1 MADVVAKLQVDS
13 SQFDQKLKSAVE
25 QMNKME
31 KEVRRT
37 GATFAYADKEEIAFI
52 QSLGSM
58 ETKTSSA
65 KSQLREYTEALMQ
78 MTSTYRNLT
87 QEEKNS
93 DWGKALAASMDEIK
107 GKAAMLKD
115 AMADVNREI
124 GGMASDTQVFD
135 QIAGGVTGLVS
146 VFQVGQGALQMFGV
160 KSNEAM
166 QAMAKLQGAM
176 AVANGLTKIQ
186 AALQKESNLMQGVA
200 KVQRLAAAAAQ
211 EMETKAMTG
220 NVAATKA
227 ATVAQKALNAVAK
240 ANPFML
246 LASAIG
252 AVVGAFAIFSRSASK
267 ASEDQKKMAEQVG
280 SSMGQMMTTYT
291 TLQNEWKNLSTE
303 QEKSDWIDENR
314 DKFNE
319 LGIAV
324 NSVADAQKVLVD
336 QSSKVVKAFELQAQ
350 AAALQSLAEE
360 KYKDYYERLA
370 KNQDNMVQAGQKV
383 EAVNGY
389 SMSVGEMSAMAL
401 KGYMKSEGFLGTGGF
416 TWTEEGAKW
425 YNEQLLGTGKEE
437 AEKLLDMGQ
446 EVKKKLEDTWN
457 DIDVKTPDEAKIK
470 VTVEYDEGELGQLQ
484 QKLAELRQE
493 QQHAI
498 DNAEFNVIQKD
509 IDAVQKQIDSI
520 TGKTDKKATKDI
532 DPLQEAQRKISELST
547 EALTADEERK
557 EAIRQEIEGLQAQ
570 IAAYKQI
577 QDYVQGIKKDEDKPA
592 KETKPKEEK
601 LLNYSQEGIANL
613 GSQIKSTMS
622 KSEIGSE
629 GYLLAA
635 DQLLDFTTFENLL
648 NAATERGVQIDPE
661 WMSSIFEDI
670 KIGADVDP
678 DTWQAL
684 VDNINQKLADLGLK
698 PIKLDVDT
706 GGVTQLQKK
715 LEELPTQFEMVR
727 EQLDKLSS
735 GVGAISTIGNAFN
748 NLKGIGEDLAS
759 AFSGEMDAWDALM
772 TVFNSGIGIMQTVI
786 GVMEAINTLTELS
799 AALKEK
805 NAIAQ
810 AAETT
815 AVVSGKGAEAAA
827 ETAETAA
834 SGAATAANTA
844 EAAAGAGKAMAGIP
858 IVGPVLAIAAI
869 AAVLAAVL
877 AATSKAKS
885 SAGNF
890 SSGGIVPGNSYSGDN
905 LSIGVNSQELVLNRA
920 QTSNLASQLNSNP
933 MAGMKLST
941 RLSGKDILV
950 AIDNTNRS
958 DGGSRGYYT
967 KTH

>member
-1 MADVVAKLQVDS
+1 MADAIVRLRVES
-13 SQFDQKLKSAVE
+13 SEYDQKLSRAT
-25 QMNKME
+25 QQLQHME

-58 ETKTSSA
+58 ETKTTSA

-160 KSNEAM
+160 KSNDAI

-186 AALQKESNLMQGVA
+186 ALLQKESNLMLGVA

-227 ATVAQKALNAVAK
+227 ATIAQKALNAVAN
-240 ANPFML
+240 AHPFVL
-246 LASAIG
+246 LATAVG
-252 AVVGAFAIFSRSASK
+252 AVAGAFAIFGRSASK

-336 QSSKVVKAFELQAQ
+336 QSGKVVQAFELQAK

-370 KNQDNMVQAGQKV
+370 KNKDNMVQAGQKV
-383 EAVNGY
+383 EAINGY
-389 SMSVGEMSAMAL
+389 SLSAGEMSAMAL
-401 KGYMKSEGFLGTGGF
+401 QGYMKSEGFLGTGGF
-416 TWTEEGAKW
+416 TWTEKGAEMVNKG
-425 YNEQLLGTGKEE
+425 LLGTGEEE
-437 AEKLLDMGQ
+437 AKKLLDMEQ
-446 EVKKKLEDTWN
+446 EVKKELEDIWN
-457 DIDVKTPDEAKIK
+457 DIDVKTTNDVKINVK
-470 VTVEYDEGELGQLQ
+470 VQYDEGELGQLQ

-509 IDAVQKQIDSI
+509 IDAVQKQIDAI
-520 TGKTDKKATKDI
+520 TGKTDKKATNDI
-532 DPLQEAQRKISELST
+532 TPLQDAQKKITELT
-547 EALTADEERK
+547 NEALTADEERR
-557 EAIRQEIEGLQAQ
+557 EAIRLEIEDLQKQVAE
-570 IAAYKQI
+570 YKKI

-613 GSQIKSTMS
+613 GSQIKSAMS
-622 KSEIGSE
+622 KSEIGSAD
-629 GYLLAA
+629 YKLAA

-648 NAATERGVQIDPE
+648 KAATERGIQPDPE
-661 WMSSIFEDI
+661 WMASLFEDI
-670 KIGADVDP
+670 KVGADVDEE
-678 DTWQAL
+678 TWQAV
-684 VDNINQKLADLGLK
+684 VDHINELIEGTEFPSID
-698 PIKLDVDT
+698 LDVKTGKVEAASEAAVSNAKDT
-706 GGVTQLQKK
+706 
-715 LEELPTQFEMVR
+715 
-727 EQLDKLSS
+727 
-735 GVGAISTIGNAFN
+735 
-748 NLKGIGEDLAS
+748 AS
-759 AFSGEMDAWDALM
+759 AWQNAVAAVNNVGSALQQIEDPAAK
-772 TVFNSGIGIMQTVI
+772 VSGIVMQAVANI
-786 GVMEAINTLTELS
+786 
-799 AALKEK
+799 ALGF
-805 NAIAQ
+805 AQ
-810 AAETT
+810 AAASPAT
-815 AVVSGKGAEAAA
+815 GAAGVFGWIA
-827 ETAETAA
+827 
-834 SGAATAANTA
+834 AATAGVAT
-844 EAAAGAGKAMAGIP
+844 M
-858 IVGPVLAIAAI
+858 VSTIAAI
-869 AAVLAAVL
+869 KS
-877 AATSKAKS
+877 ATSGSYA
-885 SAGNF
+885 
-890 SSGGIVPGNSYSGDN
+890 SGGIIPGNSFSGDN
-905 LSIGVNSQELVLNRA
+905 LTANVNSGELILNRA
-920 QTSNLASQLNSNP
+920 QQGAIAGQLEGNP
-933 MAGMKLST
+933 MGNMQLET
-941 RLSGKDILV
+941 RISGTDMLIFLN
-950 AIDNTNRS
+950 NTNRS
-958 DGGSRGYYT
+958 LGGSRSFYSER
-967 KTH
+967 H

>member
-13 SQFDQKLKSAVE
+13 SQFDQRLKSAVE
-25 QMNKME
+25 NLTKME

-107 GKAAMLKD
+107 GKAAMLRD

-160 KSNEAM
+160 KSNDAI

-186 AALQKESNLMQGVA
+186 NALQKESNLMQGVA

-227 ATVAQKALNAVAK
+227 ATVAQKALNAVAN
-240 ANPFML
+240 AHPFVL
-246 LASAIG
+246 LATAVG
-252 AVVGAFAIFSRSASK
+252 AVAGAFAIFGRSASK

-303 QEKSDWIDENR
+303 QEKSDWIDKNR

-336 QSSKVVKAFELQAQ
+336 QSGKVVQAFELQAK

-370 KNQDNMVQAGQKV
+370 KNKDNMVQAGQKV
-383 EAVNGY
+383 EAINGY
-389 SMSVGEMSAMAL
+389 SLSAGEMSAMAL
-401 KGYMKSEGFLGTGGF
+401 QGYMKSEGFLGTGGF
-416 TWTEEGAKW
+416 TWTEKGAEMVNKG
-425 YNEQLLGTGKEE
+425 LLGTGEEE
-437 AEKLLDMGQ
+437 AKKLLDMEQ
-446 EVKKKLEDTWN
+446 EVKKELEDIRN
-457 DIDVKTPDEAKIK
+457 DIDVKTTDDVKIK
-470 VTVEYDEGELGQLQ
+470 VTVQYDEGELGQLQ
-484 QKLAELRQE
+484 QKLADLRQE

-520 TGKTDKKATKDI
+520 TGKTDKKVTQDI
-532 DPLQEAQRKISELST
+532 TPLQEAQKKITELT
-547 EALTADEERK
+547 NDALTADEERR
-557 EAIRQEIEGLQAQ
+557 EAIRLEIEDLQ
-570 IAAYKQI
+570 KQVAEYQKI
-577 QDYVQGIKKDEDKPA
+577 QDYVQGIKKEESKPA
-592 KETKPKEEK
+592 LQVEGPSG
-601 LLNYSQEGIANL
+601 YSQEGISAL
-613 GSQIKSTMS
+613 R
-622 KSEIGSE
+622 SEIQGGMKSMQMGSSE
-629 GYLLAA
+629 YMFEASRLVDL
-635 DQLLDFTTFENLL
+635 TTFENLL
-648 NAATERGVQIDPE
+648 QASMERGMQLDPMMLEGLFEKIDLG
-661 WMSSIFEDI
+661 IDI
-670 KIGADVDP
+670 KPEDWQNIVD
-678 DTWQAL
+678 Q
-684 VDNINQKLADLGLK
+684 INEF
-698 PIKLDVDT
+698 IKGTDMPSIELDVKT
-706 GGVTQLQKK
+706 GGV
-715 LEELPTQFEMVR
+715 EELDKEVKNTIDHVGGAAAAFSALGDAMSQIDDPGAKVAGMIAEAIGSVAAGYGAATTQAATLGPWAWIAFAVTGLATM
-727 EQLDKLSS
+727 
-735 GVGAISTIGNAFN
+735 ISTIA
-748 NLKGIGEDLAS
+748 GI
-759 AFSGEMDAWDALM
+759 
-772 TVFNSGIGIMQTVI
+772 
-786 GVMEAINTLTELS
+786 
-799 AALKEK
+799 K
-805 NAIAQ
+805 Q
-810 AAETT
+810 AT
-815 AVVSGKGAEAAA
+815 AGSY
-827 ETAETAA
+827 A
-834 SGAATAANTA
+834 SG
-844 EAAAGAGKAMAGIP
+844 GLIP
-858 IVGPVLAIAAI
+858 G
-869 AAVLAAVL
+869 
-877 AATSKAKS
+877 S
-885 SAGNF
+885 SF
-890 SSGGIVPGNSYSGDN
+890 SGDN
-905 LSIGVNSQELVLNRA
+905 LMANVNSGELILNRA
-920 QTSNLASQLNSNP
+920 QQSNIASQLQGNP
-933 MAGMKLST
+933 MSNMRLST
-941 RLSGKDILV
+941 EINGQNLRVVLNN
-950 AIDNTNRS
+950 DNRAR
-958 DGGSRGYYT
+958 GGSRTFYSEL
-967 KTH
+967 H